1 MKVYKTVKSALLF
14 NSTVA
19 TRFIFFLLNLG
30 LLLEFINGAVGVR
43 LEYALLHA
51 LTPSQIS
58 SNLFWGSIVTVY
70 AYQLLRGLSGQVG
83 IVSWWLEGVL
93 GMALWLLIATSAI
106 LAEGFP
112 GLVSFQALI
121 AVWLFIRYPTHW
133 GKKRA

>member
-19 TRFIFFLLNLG
+19 TRFIFFLLNIG
-30 LLLEFINGAVGVR
+30 LLLELLGSPMETR
-43 LEYALLHA
+43 TEYNLLYV
-51 LTPSQIS
+51 LTPPLITP
-58 SNLFWGSIVTVY
+58 NLFWGSLVAIY
-70 AYQLLRGLSGQVG
+70 AYNLLRGLSGQIG

-93 GMALWLLIATSAI
+93 GMALWLLIATAAI